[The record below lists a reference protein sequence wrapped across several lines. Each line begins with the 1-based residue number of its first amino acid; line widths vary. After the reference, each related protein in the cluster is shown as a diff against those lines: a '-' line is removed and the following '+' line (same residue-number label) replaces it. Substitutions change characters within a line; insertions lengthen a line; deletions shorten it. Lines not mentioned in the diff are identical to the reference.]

1 MIAFVATLVR
11 SAFGFGEALIAV
23 PLLALWIP
31 LQEAAPLAL
40 LYSVTVASVV
50 LIHDRKQVHLSSAKW
65 LVLATVPGLPLGLL
79 LLKAGHPAVVKALLG
94 GLIVAF
100 SLWSLTARRT
110 PELRGDGRLWLV
122 VCGFCAGI
130 LGGAYSMGGPPLVVY
145 GAMRRW
151 SAQQFRA
158 TLQAYFLPAGLVAA
172 VGFWAAGLWIRTV
185 FHLYLISLLALVP
198 AIVLGTAINRRLRGN
213 FFLKVVYAG
222 LVVIGG
228 ILLAQGFGA

>member
-130 LGGAYSMGGPPLVVY
+130 RGV
-145 GAMRRW
+145 
-151 SAQQFRA
+151 
-158 TLQAYFLPAGLVAA
+158 TAA
-172 VGFWAAGLWIRTV
+172 I
-185 FHLYLISLLALVP
+185 
-198 AIVLGTAINRRLRGN
+198 
-213 FFLKVVYAG
+213 
-222 LVVIGG
+222 
-228 ILLAQGFGA
+228 